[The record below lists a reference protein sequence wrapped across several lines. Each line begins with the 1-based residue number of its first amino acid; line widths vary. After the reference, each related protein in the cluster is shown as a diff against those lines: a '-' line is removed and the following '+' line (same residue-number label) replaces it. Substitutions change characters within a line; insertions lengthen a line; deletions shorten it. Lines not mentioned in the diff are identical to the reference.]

1 MKFSTAASCSALGG
15 VEDGE
20 RRAPRVSAR
29 FGPTVLRGG
38 VRGLASVANEA
49 ATRATGSSSAPAK
62 DNLPL
67 AQKISMG
74 TPVTG
79 KKIRTGPVMAS
90 KNAKAERFKVSLRV
104 VVCVCD
110 RRGLWWD
117 ERPHDDDDERLTD
130 PPLSTSLSLPAIRL
144 SRTKR
149 SSRSWATGA
158 ACSGPS

>member
-49 ATRATGSSSAPAK
+49 ATTGSSAAPAK

-74 TPVTG
+74 IPVTG

-90 KNAKAERFKVSLRV
+90 KNAKAERFKVSERACVRV
-104 VVCVCD
+104 CAIGA
-110 RRGLWWD
+110 GLWWD
-117 ERPHDDDDERLTD
+117 ERPKTTT
-130 PPLSTSLSLPAIRL
+130 TSD
-144 SRTKR
+144 
-149 SSRSWATGA
+149 
-158 ACSGPS
+158 